1 MMAVALAGGVGT
13 GLLTHAGA
21 TAVPTFAV
29 SAVAPD
35 TLAAVVGHAT
45 DELGSHLG
53 PGLTG
58 VIQSAVGN
66 LPELFVCLFALEA
79 GLVDVVRGALIGSI
93 LANSLL
99 VLGCAFVAGALRHG
113 RLRFASESPRMI
125 ATLLM
130 LAVAALAMPTLAAVL
145 HTPAAGH
152 EGVLAIV
159 CALLLLGVFLTT
171 IPATLRDGVGRTARA
186 PGGERSV
193 EKRGEAPWP
202 LWLALAVLVAAGT
215 GAAFVSD
222 WFVAALEPAII
233 ELGISQAF
241 AGLVIVA
248 IAGNAVEHV
257 VGVQFAARGKAD
269 LAVSVILNSSL
280 QVALVVIPVIV
291 LASWFITGAVF
302 TLVLPPLLLAA
313 LFLTAIL
320 GAVIVFDGRADL
332 VEGAALVGLYGII
345 AAAFWWG

>member
-1 MMAVALAGGVGT
+1 MMAVALAAGVCI

-29 SAVAPD
+29 SAVALA

-113 RLRFASESPRMI
+113 RLRFASEPPRMI

-171 IPATLRDGVGRTARA
+171 IPGTLRDGVGAAERA
-186 PGGERSV
+186 PGGERRA
-193 EKRGEAPWP
+193 EKRDEAPWP
-202 LWLALAVLVAAGT
+202 PWLALAVLVAAGI

-222 WFVAALEPAII
+222 WFVESLQPAII
-233 ELGISQAF
+233 DLGISQAF

>member
-1 MMAVALAGGVGT
+1 M
-13 GLLTHAGA
+13 
-21 TAVPTFAV
+21 PTFAV
-29 SAVAPD
+29 SAVALA
-35 TLAAVVGHAT
+35 TLAVVVGHAT

-53 PGLTG
+53 SGLTG

-66 LPELFVCLFALEA
+66 PPELFVCLFALKA
-79 GLVDVVRGALIGSI
+79 GLLDVVRGALIGLI

-113 RLRFASESPRMI
+113 RLRFASKSPRMI

-171 IPATLRDGVGRTARA
+171 IPATLRDGVGGAARA
-186 PGGERSV
+186 PGSERSA
-193 EKRGEAPWP
+193 EKRDEAPWP
-202 LWLALAVLVAAGT
+202 LWLALAVLVAAGI

-222 WFVAALEPAII
+222 WFVEALQPAII
-233 ELGISQAF
+233 DLGISQAF

-345 AAAFWWG
+345 AAAFWWGWPVYWRLACLS

>member
-1 MMAVALAGGVGT
+1 MMAMALVAGVCT

-29 SAVAPD
+29 SAVALA

-79 GLVDVVRGALIGSI
+79 GLLDVVRGALIGSI

-99 VLGCAFVAGALRHG
+99 VLGCAFVAGALRQG
-113 RLRFASESPRMI
+113 RLRFATESPRMI

-152 EGVLAIV
+152 EGMLAIV

-171 IPATLRDGVGRTARA
+171 IPATLRGGGGTARA
-186 PGGERSV
+186 PGGERST
-193 EKRGEAPWP
+193 EKRDEAPWP

-222 WFVAALEPAII
+222 WFVEALQPAIVD
-233 ELGISQAF
+233 LGISQAF

>member
-1 MMAVALAGGVGT
+1 MMAVALAAGACT

-29 SAVAPD
+29 SAVALA
-35 TLAAVVGHAT
+35 TLAAVIGHAT

-171 IPATLRDGVGRTARA
+171 IPAMLRDGGGARA
-186 PGGERSV
+186 PGGERSA
-193 EKRGEAPWP
+193 EKRGKAPWP
-202 LWLALAVLVAAGT
+202 LWLALAALVAAGIA
-215 GAAFVSD
+215 AAFVSD
-222 WFVAALEPAII
+222 WFVEALEPAITD
-233 ELGISQAF
+233 LGISQAF

>member
-1 MMAVALAGGVGT
+1 
-13 GLLTHAGA
+13 
-21 TAVPTFAV
+21 
-29 SAVAPD
+29 
-35 TLAAVVGHAT
+35 
-45 DELGSHLG
+45 
-53 PGLTG
+53 
-58 VIQSAVGN
+58 
-66 LPELFVCLFALEA
+66 
-79 GLVDVVRGALIGSI
+79 
-93 LANSLL
+93 
-99 VLGCAFVAGALRHG
+99 
-113 RLRFASESPRMI
+113 
-125 ATLLM
+125 
-130 LAVAALAMPTLAAVL
+130 
-145 HTPAAGH
+145 
-152 EGVLAIV
+152 
-159 CALLLLGVFLTT
+159 
-171 IPATLRDGVGRTARA
+171 
-186 PGGERSV
+186 
-193 EKRGEAPWP
+193 
-202 LWLALAVLVAAGT
+202 VLVTAGI

-222 WFVAALEPAII
+222 WFVEALEPAITD
-233 ELGISQAF
+233 LGISQAF

-302 TLVLPPLLLAA
+302 TLVLAPLLLAA

>member
-1 MMAVALAGGVGT
+1 MMAVALAAGVCT

-29 SAVAPD
+29 SAVALA

-152 EGVLAIV
+152 EGMLAIV

-171 IPATLRDGVGRTARA
+171 IPATLRDGVG
-186 PGGERSV
+186 GGRSA
-193 EKRGEAPWP
+193 EKRDEAPWP
-202 LWLALAVLVAAGT
+202 LWLALAVLVAAGI

-222 WFVAALEPAII
+222 WFVEALQPAIAD
-233 ELGISQAF
+233 LGISQAF

-269 LAVSVILNSSL
+269 LAVSMILNSSL

-332 VEGAALVGLYGII
+332 FEGAALVGLYGII

>member
-1 MMAVALAGGVGT
+1 MMAVALAAGACT
-13 GLLTHAGA
+13 GLLTHAEA
-21 TAVPTFAV
+21 TAVLTFAV
-29 SAVAPD
+29 SAVALA

-79 GLVDVVRGALIGSI
+79 GLLDVVRGALIGSI

-99 VLGCAFVAGALRHG
+99 VLGCAFIAGALRHG
-113 RLRFASESPRMI
+113 RLRFTSEPPRMI

-152 EGVLAIV
+152 EGMLAIV

-171 IPATLRDGVGRTARA
+171 IPATLRDGVGGAARA
-186 PGGERSV
+186 PGGERSA
-193 EKRGEAPWP
+193 EKRDEAPWP

-222 WFVAALEPAII
+222 WFVQALEPAII
-233 ELGISQAF
+233 DLGISQAF

>member
-1 MMAVALAGGVGT
+1 
-13 GLLTHAGA
+13 
-21 TAVPTFAV
+21 
-29 SAVAPD
+29 
-35 TLAAVVGHAT
+35 
-45 DELGSHLG
+45 
-53 PGLTG
+53 
-58 VIQSAVGN
+58 
-66 LPELFVCLFALEA
+66 
-79 GLVDVVRGALIGSI
+79 
-93 LANSLL
+93 
-99 VLGCAFVAGALRHG
+99 
-113 RLRFASESPRMI
+113 
-125 ATLLM
+125 
-130 LAVAALAMPTLAAVL
+130 
-145 HTPAAGH
+145 
-152 EGVLAIV
+152 VLAIV

-345 AAAFWWG
+345 ATAFWWG